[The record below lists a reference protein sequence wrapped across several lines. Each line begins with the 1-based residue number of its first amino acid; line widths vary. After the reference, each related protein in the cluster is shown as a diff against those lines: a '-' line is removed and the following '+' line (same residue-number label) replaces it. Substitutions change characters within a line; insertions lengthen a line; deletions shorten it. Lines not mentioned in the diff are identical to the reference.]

1 MAALTCSLATHAAA
15 MTLEI
20 VLRKS
25 LGQDVCCL
33 VFSANGEDLDQS
45 ILHVFVKVV
54 VTQVDVLCARAQLR
68 ESREL

>member
-1 MAALTCSLATHAAA
+1 

-25 LGQDVCCL
+25 LGQNVSHL

-45 ILHVFVKVV
+45 ILHVFAKVV
-54 VTQVDVLCARAQLR
+54 VTHVAVLGARVQLW